1 MYGMAKETGWPL
13 PDDPG
18 GPGWI
23 GYSQHA
29 YDTLPLPTERLSAT
43 DVLDF
48 RDRAFLEYFQHPSY
62 LALLQRTFGQH
73 VADHVM
79 EMCSHH
85 VRRRH
90 HDATAMPT
98 A

>member
-1 MYGMAKETGWPL
+1 MP
-13 PDDPG
+13 PPG
-18 GPGWI
+18 AVGGAADVSV
-23 GYSQHA
+23 GRSEDGGA
-29 YDTLPLPTERLSAT
+29 AT

-62 LALLQRTFGQH
+62 LALLQRTFGQD

-79 EMCSHH
+79 EMCSHQ

-90 HDATAMPT
+90 HDAAAMPT
-98 A
+98 V